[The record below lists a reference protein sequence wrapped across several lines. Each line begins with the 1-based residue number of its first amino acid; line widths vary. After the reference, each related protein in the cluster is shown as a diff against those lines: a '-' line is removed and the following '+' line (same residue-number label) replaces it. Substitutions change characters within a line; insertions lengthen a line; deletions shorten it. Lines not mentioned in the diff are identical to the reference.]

1 MPCNT
6 IPEFFAPGRLFAGTD
21 RIEGVHRGDAQAR
34 ACVLF
39 AAVAFVLG
47 CARAQWPDEPG
58 VPVALSRA
66 ANVQAGDAFIARLT
80 AERRAS
86 NLPAP
91 VLTPRGQDDI
101 RLFAE
106 DLQAGKLSAA
116 EAQRA
121 IDRWARAAY
130 QRPVVAWLVDCAAGD
145 GMTLP
150 RALVDR
156 PSAVVSYAAAHFRP
170 RSLAGEQCAVLVVAI
185 EGADQVI
192 QDKP

>member
-1 MPCNT
+1 V
-6 IPEFFAPGRLFAGTD
+6 GRGIAKLRAG
-21 RIEGVHRGDAQAR
+21 A
-34 ACVLF
+34 LS
-39 AAVAFVLG
+39 AAVMVFAVG
-47 CARAQWPDEPG
+47 CASSPWPDEPG

-66 ANVQAGDAFIARLT
+66 ANVQAGDTFIARLT

-86 NLPAP
+86 NLPPP
-91 VLTPRGQDDI
+91 VLTPHNQDDI
-101 RLFAE
+101 RAFAE

-130 QRPVVAWLVDCAAGD
+130 RRAVVTWLVDCAAGD
-145 GMTLP
+145 GMKLP

-170 RSLAGEQCAVLVVAI
+170 RSLAGEQCAVLVVAV
-185 EGADQVI
+185 EGSEQIVPE
-192 QDKP
+192 KL